1 MADSSVI
8 PVRRVEVA
16 RQDTA
21 KPSAKEVDAQSLPSI
36 SPAGP
41 RKLIRPPL
49 PPDGARYPAQ
59 RTARVAASRSRPDAA
74 MRGDSSHAEAYYLQ
88 KQIQSKTPMI
98 FQLEDGERIAG
109 VIEWYDLH
117 VIKVRHGS
125 TRTLIYKDGIKYLYK
140 AAEADRVTGQP

>member
-8 PVRRVEVA
+8 PVRRVDAA
-16 RQDTA
+16 RQDTV
-21 KPSAKEVDAQSLPSI
+21 KPNAKEVDAQAMPSI

-59 RTARVAASRSRPDAA
+59 RSARVTASRNRSDAV
-74 MRGDSSHAEAYYLQ
+74 RDSSHAEAYYLQ